1 MEIYTFTPDEEQKN
15 LRIDKFLSEQLPDQS
30 RSYLQK
36 LLKEGNVTV
45 NEKTV
50 KANYKVQLSDTVKLE
65 LPEPECPDIL
75 PEDIPLDILYED
87 EDVLIINK
95 PKGMVVHPSAGHYTH
110 TVVNAVMF
118 HCKEHLSGING
129 VMRPGIV
136 HRIDMDTT
144 GAIVICKNDMAHQ
157 SLADQL
163 KEHSIT
169 RKYRALVHG
178 NLKEDE
184 LCSRNKCYLFVNCL
198 IEGTTDF
205 IFGSATAYFKECTIL
220 SKKNSYI
227 TAASTCKGQQYGFIF
242 DSCSLIAAKNVD
254 HVFLGRPWRIHAQ
267 TVFLNCFLGTHIC
280 PEGWSDWKKA
290 IVQSG
295 TAFYAEYNNKGPGA
309 GTGKRVVWSRQLTS
323 EEIEKYKLKAV
334 WGEE

>member
-1 MEIYTFTPDEEQKN
+1 
-15 LRIDKFLSEQLPDQS
+15 
-30 RSYLQK
+30 
-36 LLKEGNVTV
+36 
-45 NEKTV
+45 
-50 KANYKVQLSDTVKLE
+50 
-65 LPEPECPDIL
+65 
-75 PEDIPLDILYED
+75 
-87 EDVLIINK
+87 
-95 PKGMVVHPSAGHYTH
+95 
-110 TVVNAVMF
+110 MF

>member
-1 MEIYTFTPDEEQKN
+1 MKIFIYFFLVILSVTDITANAGDSLYQADFVVSADGSGNFKTLSEAIVAVPDFCDRETVVFLKEGIYQEKVNIPSSKKN
-15 LRIDKFLSEQLPDQS
+15 LRIIGRPGGRTVITWHDSARLP
-30 RSYLQK
+30 
-36 LLKEGNVTV
+36 G
-45 NEKTV
+45 KTGV
-50 KANYKVQLSDTVKLE
+50 RIGTPGTAT
-65 LPEPECPDIL
+65 
-75 PEDIPLDILYED
+75 
-87 EDVLIINK
+87 IINAADSFVAENITIENSSE
-95 PKGMVVHPSAGHYTH
+95 PAVGQAVALLCMGDRQRYINCHIKGNHDTLFLY
-110 TVVNAVMF
+110 
-118 HCKEHLSGING
+118 GI
-129 VMRPGIV
+129 
-136 HRIDMDTT
+136 
-144 GAIVICKNDMAHQ
+144 
-157 SLADQL
+157 
-163 KEHSIT
+163 
-169 RKYRALVHG
+169 G

-205 IFGSATAYFKECTIL
+205 FFGSATAYFKECTIL

-254 HVFLGRPWRIHAQ
+254 HVFLGRPWRIYAQ
-267 TVFLNCFLGTHIC
+267 TIFFNCFLGTHIC

>member
-1 MEIYTFTPDEEQKN
+1 MRIGTP
-15 LRIDKFLSEQLPDQS
+15 
-30 RSYLQK
+30 
-36 LLKEGNVTV
+36 GTA
-45 NEKTV
+45 T
-50 KANYKVQLSDTVKLE
+50 
-65 LPEPECPDIL
+65 
-75 PEDIPLDILYED
+75 
-87 EDVLIINK
+87 IINAADSFVAENITIENSSE
-95 PKGMVVHPSAGHYTH
+95 PAVGQAVALLCMGDRQRYINCHIKGNHDTLFLY
-110 TVVNAVMF
+110 
-118 HCKEHLSGING
+118 GI
-129 VMRPGIV
+129 
-136 HRIDMDTT
+136 
-144 GAIVICKNDMAHQ
+144 
-157 SLADQL
+157 
-163 KEHSIT
+163 
-169 RKYRALVHG
+169 G